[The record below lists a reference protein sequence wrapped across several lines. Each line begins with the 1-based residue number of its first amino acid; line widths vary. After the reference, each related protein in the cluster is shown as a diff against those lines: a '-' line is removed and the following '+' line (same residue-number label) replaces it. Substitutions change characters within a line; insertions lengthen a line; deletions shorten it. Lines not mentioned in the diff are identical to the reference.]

1 MVRKMEGRVILA
13 AVVFAAFTACSD
25 NVKEHTAPAI
35 HDRDSV
41 SMMTSYGVNTLIS
54 DSGIIK
60 YRIVTE
66 RWDVNIVRN
75 PSRWTFEKGI
85 FFEQFDEKFHVQAY
99 IQADTAWY
107 YDVKKLW
114 HLRGRVRIR
123 NINGLIYTSEELY
136 WDGISHELYSNVFSK
151 VVTPERQMEGSYFRS
166 DEQMRHYLVSNSK
179 GSFEREDMTGENK
192 AEEQPQDPADTTKV
206 EEYVRPATQKHRR
219 GWLIVSMLASAF
231 FSGMEIAFVSSN
243 RLLAEMDKE
252 KNGLAQKALNIFYQ
266 HPNNFVS
273 TMLVGNNIAL
283 VIYGILFAKIF
294 DETLFYPLSDGMR
307 VTCDTLLS
315 TLIVLFT
322 GEFLPK
328 SIFKNN
334 PNTLLTVFAIPAYLF
349 YVVLYPIS
357 RLATLLSKGL
367 LRLIGIRMNKDVDGH
382 EFTKVDLDYLVQSS
396 IDNAARDEEIGEE
409 VKIFQNALDFSETK
423 VRDCM
428 VPRTEIDAVEDT
440 TTISGLQQMF
450 VESGHSKIIVY
461 HEDIDHITGYV
472 HSSDMFRLTAAQSD
486 ATLNSLSSTLLR
498 SISYVP
504 ESMLASKLMRML
516 MQQKRSLAVVVDEF
530 GGTSGLVSLE
540 DIMEE
545 ITGEIEDEH
554 DNTNHVAKQISENE
568 YVLSARLEIE
578 KINEMFE
585 LDLPE
590 SDEYMTL
597 GGLILHEYQ
606 SFPKLNE
613 VVTIHGYEFKIIKN
627 TATKIE
633 LVRLKV
639 VE

>member
-1 MVRKMEGRVILA
+1 
-13 AVVFAAFTACSD
+13 
-25 NVKEHTAPAI
+25 
-35 HDRDSV
+35 
-41 SMMTSYGVNTLIS
+41 MTTLI
-54 DSGIIK
+54 I
-60 YRIVTE
+60 
-66 RWDVNIVRN
+66 
-75 PSRWTFEKGI
+75 
-85 FFEQFDEKFHVQAY
+85 
-99 IQADTAWY
+99 
-107 YDVKKLW
+107 
-114 HLRGRVRIR
+114 
-123 NINGLIYTSEELY
+123 
-136 WDGISHELYSNVFSK
+136 
-151 VVTPERQMEGSYFRS
+151 
-166 DEQMRHYLVSNSK
+166 
-179 GSFEREDMTGENK
+179 
-192 AEEQPQDPADTTKV
+192 
-206 EEYVRPATQKHRR
+206 
-219 GWLIVSMLASAF
+219 WLIISMLASAF

-252 KNGLAQKALNIFYQ
+252 KNGLSQKAISLFYQ